1 MSNTWKRTRN
11 GYVSY
16 RSTKRRLGN
25 LWKEHD
31 QTYRR
36 MKKALTHLMH
46 ANAKAF
52 SKLGD
57 VSESQNTQEAM
68 THFQEAVKTHEAVC
82 DQITETLKAFRQKE
96 IPYSILIFNNLMNK
110 HNLSMADLAEAFGVY
125 NSRIFEW
132 LRSEKH
138 EDVEASFAKEFGSC
152 EVKKK
157 DN

>member
-1 MSNTWKRTRN
+1 MNKTWERTRK

-16 RSTKRRLGN
+16 RSTKRKMGN

-36 MKKALTHLMH
+36 MKKALTHLMN

-57 VSESQNTQEAM
+57 VSASENTQEAM
-68 THFQEAVKTHEAVC
+68 LDFQEAVAAHESVC
-82 DQITETLKAFRQKE
+82 DQITEAMKEFRQKE
-96 IPYSILIFNNLMNK
+96 IPYSLLIFRNLMDR
-110 HNLSMADLAEAFGVY
+110 HNLSMADLAKVFGIH
-125 NSRIFEW
+125 NSRILEW

-138 EDVEASFAKEFGSC
+138 EDLEAQFAKEFGSC
-152 EVKKK
+152 EVKNK